1 MAAISQSVRVGN
13 AVVLHLPMQYIFVG
27 RCSIYSTAYAVYIH
41 FSGVCIG
48 CLRTFIWFYIT
59 MHLISLKRTSS
70 CINAGAVFDIAS
82 ASMFIILFFLC
93 SFHARFFVVIYIIRS
108 IVILT
113 KFFLGVNIFF
123 YICEYQHFAYFT

>member
-1 MAAISQSVRVGN
+1 
-13 AVVLHLPMQYIFVG
+13 
-27 RCSIYSTAYAVYIH
+27 
-41 FSGVCIG
+41 
-48 CLRTFIWFYIT
+48 

-93 SFHARFFVVIYIIRS
+93 SFHARFSVVIYIIRS

-113 KFFLGVNIFF
+113 KFFPGVNIPL
-123 YICEYQHFAYFT
+123 YICEYQHFAYFE